1 MRFRL
6 ISIENYRQYRKL
18 ELEFRPAAHDLQV
31 IVADNG
37 VGKTNLLNAFTWCLY
52 DEEPHLGT
60 SESYRTNQRDEP
72 KLNKE
77 VIEECVRSGI
87 SNANVRVCIDIEI
100 ERDGKKKTVRV
111 RRSLPFVIKA
121 DGSFFEKTA
130 DKRFDVVFI
139 GEGEALPLQGEAA
152 AEYVNKLLPKSIHN
166 YFFFDGEQLDS
177 YFKVTS
183 GERIKEAIYSISQ
196 IDLFRTMIS
205 RLEKVIKDKRR
216 EASSCSSSTES
227 YEKKLDDAERLANGC
242 KNFIL
247 EKESKLEELN
257 QRLTEI
263 DDKLRGVDDVRD
275 IEDRRARAQK
285 KIDALKARLQSQ
297 RSSYYDFVRNRIIDF
312 YLYPAS
318 VGALKQI
325 RSLEQGGHLPP
336 AIDSAKLLE
345 SLREGRCVVCR
356 HELDDADRRHIEE
369 LLNRFNVGS
378 ETSNILSS
386 MTSELKRSKEAILQY
401 PVDRRRHIA
410 ELGAVERDLDS
421 AEDEL
426 KRIERLAGRY
436 ADTAEGIRQL
446 YDDREAY
453 FNEIGT
459 IREQIGTRRNN
470 LARAEAD
477 MAKLKKLLDKAFRQ
491 NSKAAKLRSNIRF
504 GESALKILKSAE
516 SSVVQD
522 TKTCMERRTEELF
535 KSLIWKNSKCNHIEL
550 LDNYTPSLYDEA
562 GFSCA
567 GTCSAAERSLLALSF
582 TLAMHEVS
590 GFDSPI
596 FIDTPIARA
605 SGENR
610 ENFAKTLVEVSERKQ
625 LILAFT
631 PDEYSESISNEFDPA
646 ASTFIKLHLDRSES
660 HVAEPEVVYHAH

>member
-1 MRFRL
+1 MRFRS

-18 ELEFRPAAHDLQV
+18 ELEFRPGAHDLQV

-60 SESYRTNQRDEP
+60 SESSKKNQRDEP

-77 VIEECVRSGI
+77 VIEKCAREGI
-87 SNANVRVCIDIEI
+87 PNASVCVCIDIEI
-100 ERDGKKKTVRV
+100 ERDGKKKIIRV
-111 RRSLPFVIKA
+111 RRSLPFVIKT

-130 DKRFDVVFI
+130 DKRFDVAFI
-139 GEGEALPLQGEAA
+139 GGGEGLPLHGEAA
-152 AEYVNKLLPKSIHN
+152 VEYVNKLLPKSIHS
-166 YFFFDGEQLDS
+166 YFFFDGEQLDT
-177 YFKVTS
+177 YFKATS
-183 GERIKEAIYSISQ
+183 GERIKEAVYSISQ
-196 IDLFRTMIS
+196 IDLFRTMIG

-216 EASSCSSSTES
+216 EASSCSSNTEN

-242 KNFIL
+242 KNFIA

-275 IEDRRARAQK
+275 IEDRRAHAQK
-285 KIDALKARLQSQ
+285 KVDALMTRLQNQ
-297 RSSYYDFVRNRIIDF
+297 RSIYYDFVRNRIVDF

-318 VGALKQI
+318 VGALEQI
-325 RSLEQGGHLPP
+325 QSLEQRGQLPP
-336 AIDSAKLLE
+336 TIDSAKLLE
-345 SLREGRCVVCR
+345 SLREGHCVVCR

-369 LLNRFNVGS
+369 LLKQFSVGS

-386 MTSELKRSKEAILQY
+386 MTSELKRSKDAVLRY
-401 PVDRRRHIA
+401 PEDRRRHIA
-410 ELGAVERDLDS
+410 ELAAIEKDLDS

-426 KRIERLAGRY
+426 KRIEQLAGKY
-436 ADTAEGIRQL
+436 ADTAEGIKQL
-446 YDDREAY
+446 YDDRAAY
-453 FNEIGT
+453 YNEIGA

-470 LARAEAD
+470 IARAEAD
-477 MAKLKKLLDKAFRQ
+477 IAKYQKLLDKALQQ
-491 NSKAAKLRSNIRF
+491 NSKAAKLRNIIRF
-504 GESALKILKSAE
+504 GESALKILKNAE
-516 SSVVQD
+516 SSVIHD
-522 TKTCMERRTEELF
+522 TKACMERRTEELF
-535 KSLIWKNSKCNHIEL
+535 KGLIWKNSKCDHIEL
-550 LDNYTPSLYDEA
+550 SDNYTPSLYDEA

-582 TLAMHEVS
+582 TLALHEVS

-610 ENFAKTLVEVSERKQ
+610 ENFAKTLVNVSEHKQ

-646 ASTFIKLHLDRSES
+646 ASTFIKLHLDQSES
-660 HVAEPEVVYHAH
+660 YVEEPEVVYHA